1 MTPQMTSPSG
11 MTLAMQN
18 KIIIKGLRLY
28 AYHGVME
35 LERKVGAY
43 FTIDC
48 EVETDMHEALES
60 DFVSDTIS
68 YADLYETIKREMA
81 TPSFLVEH
89 AAGRIVKAILAEYP
103 KVQSVRIRL
112 LKDNP
117 PMGADCEGAGV
128 ELVKYR
134 TNV

>member
-1 MTPQMTSPSG
+1 M
-11 MTLAMQN
+11 LN

-48 EVETDMHEALES
+48 EVETDIQDAIAN
-60 DFVSDTIS
+60 DFVDDTIS

-81 TPSFLVEH
+81 QPSFLVEH
-89 AAGRIVKAILAEYP
+89 AAGRITKAILHEY
-103 KVQSVRIRL
+103 SNATSARLRL
-112 LKDNP
+112 LKENP
-117 PMGADCEGAGV
+117 PMGADCQGAGV
-128 ELVKYR
+128 DVTMER
-134 TNV
+134 TTLS

>member
-1 MTPQMTSPSG
+1 
-11 MTLAMQN
+11 MQN

-35 LERKVGAY
+35 QERKVGAY
-43 FTIDC
+43 FIIDC
-48 EVETDMHEALES
+48 EVETDMQEAIAS
-60 DFVSDTIS
+60 DFVDDTIS

-103 KVQSVRIRL
+103 KAQSVRLRL
-112 LKDNP
+112 LKENP
-117 PMGADCEGAGV
+117 PMGADCQGAGV
-128 ELVKYR
+128 ELIEFR
-134 TNV
+134 D

>member
-1 MTPQMTSPSG
+1 M
-11 MTLAMQN
+11 LN

-48 EVETDMHEALES
+48 EVETDIQDAIAK
-60 DFVSDTIS
+60 DFVDDTIS

-81 TPSFLVEH
+81 QPSFLVEH
-89 AAGRIVKAILAEYP
+89 AAGRITKAILAEYP
-103 KVQSVRIRL
+103 KAQSVRIRL
-112 LKDNP
+112 LKENP
-117 PMGADCEGAGV
+117 PMGADCQGAGV
-128 ELVKYR
+128 ELVMYR
-134 TNV
+134 E